1 MQSDVGQT
9 MKKGPQYSVEDAARV
24 FHALGELIEQNPAL
38 MNTEGVF
45 RLSGNAKELPDIIK
59 KILKQKNISQDK
71 ISIHNIVGALK
82 LVIKDMMLLN
92 ANDPNIASLREG
104 MKAASSD
111 PQKGVD
117 AFNQVISNLAAAK
130 DAKSQ
135 AVAEILHTYV
145 HLAQI
150 ASAYQATNKMTPQNL
165 AIASIGPLFFNN
177 FPLVKNPI
185 EMLTM
190 SDVAN
195 TVSSQLIQNPIYAA
209 RFNERDA
216 AAVQKQA
223 AQTPAAA
230 SHHNDPLSSDSDSP
244 PPKRA
249 QLEKGK
255 ASKADLRRSVT
266 FTVAAMKD
274 AFKSEDKKERKHKK
288 ADTTGKEDAKREVKA
303 KSKKPP
309 GNG

>member
-1 MQSDVGQT
+1 
-9 MKKGPQYSVEDAARV
+9 MKKGPQYSIEDAAKV
-24 FHALGELIEQNPAL
+24 FRAIGDLIDQNHAL

-45 RLSGNAKELPDIIK
+45 RLSGSAKEMPDIIK
-59 KILKQKNISQDK
+59 KILKKKDISQDK
-71 ISIHNIVGALK
+71 IGIHNLIGTLK
-82 LVIKDMMLLN
+82 LVIKDLMLLN
-92 ANDPNIASLREG
+92 PNDPNLGLLREG
-104 MKAASSD
+104 MQAASSD
-111 PQKGVD
+111 TQKGID
-117 AFNQVISNLAAAK
+117 AFNQVITNLAAAK
-130 DAKSQ
+130 DPKTQ
-135 AVAEILHTYV
+135 AIAEILHTYV

-150 ASAYQATNKMTPQNL
+150 ASTYQANNKMTPQNL

-209 RFNERDA
+209 RFSERGA
-216 AAVQKQA
+216 AAVQKQT

-230 SHHNDPLSSDSDSP
+230 SHINDRLSSDSDSP

-274 AFKSEDKKERKHKK
+274 AFKSEDKKERTHKK
-288 ADTTGKEDAKREVKA
+288 ADTTGKKNVKQDEVKA
-303 KSKKPP
+303 KSKKAP